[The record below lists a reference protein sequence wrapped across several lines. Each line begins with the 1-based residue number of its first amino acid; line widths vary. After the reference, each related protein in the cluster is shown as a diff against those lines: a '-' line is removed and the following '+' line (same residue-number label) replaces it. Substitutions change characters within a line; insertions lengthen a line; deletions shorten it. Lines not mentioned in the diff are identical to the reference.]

1 MYAVFTMIEY
11 ISLHMRLNVLTI
23 GVLKRGSK
31 TKCLNLLV
39 GCKSRTKRT
48 NNHKKF
54 VDPPNDR
61 YYKALNTE
69 WELVRHS
76 NDFLLTSAY
85 SWNIGKWDHVTSC
98 DNIMSDF
105 HQNFRKYFFLCCCV
119 MVQIWSHLHNLQKSY
134 EDFRILSFNM

>member
-1 MYAVFTMIEY
+1 MYAVFTMIED
-11 ISLHMRLNVLTI
+11 ISSHMRLNVLTI

-48 NNHKKF
+48 NNHKKL

-69 WELVRHS
+69 WELVSHILTVFCWRQHFFS
-76 NDFLLTSAY
+76 DF
-85 SWNIGKWDHVTSC
+85 SWNIAKWDHVTSC

-119 MVQIWSHLHNLQKSY
+119 MVQISSHLHNL
-134 EDFRILSFNM
+134 